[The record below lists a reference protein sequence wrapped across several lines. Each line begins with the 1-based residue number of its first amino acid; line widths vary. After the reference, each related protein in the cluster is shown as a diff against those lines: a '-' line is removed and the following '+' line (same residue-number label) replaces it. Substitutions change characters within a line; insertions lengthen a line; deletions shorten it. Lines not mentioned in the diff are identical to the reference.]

1 MTDPSLAEPNE
12 SAARSSPGPI
22 ASLQALRAVL
32 WRILEAGGL
41 FIGLIVLVYLLLGT
55 GSGPFVE
62 GVISNIGTFVAAVT
76 PQALIGVAIVVAITQ
91 VMGRR

>member
-1 MTDPSLAEPNE
+1 MTDPSLAEPNT
-12 SAARSSPGPI
+12 SAARSSPGFT
-22 ASLQALRAVL
+22 ASLQALRNVL

-62 GVISNIGTFVAAVT
+62 GVIANIGTLVAAVT
-76 PQALIGVAIVVAITQ
+76 PQALIGIAIVVAITQ

>member
-1 MTDPSLAEPNE
+1 MSDLSPAAPND
-12 SAARSSPGPI
+12 ATPRPSPGMLDRLLI
-22 ASLQALRAVL
+22 LRALL

-55 GSGPFVE
+55 GSGPFVQ
-62 GVISNIGTFVAAVT
+62 GVIANIGTLVTAVT